1 VGCAGDGGEVG
12 YTTLR
17 LREQYTQEVAS
28 MDLGIKDRV
37 ALVTGSGR
45 GIGRQICLTLA
56 EEGAR
61 VVVNDVVEERAAE
74 VVEEIEGA
82 GGVAM
87 AVMADVTDLGGVT
100 KMVRQVIDKFGGLD
114 VLVNN
119 AGIPVIA
126 SSEDAIMAAGQFFG
140 QSERAQ
146 WDRTMGLITYG
157 VLNASRAVV
166 EHMSERGWGRIVSVI
181 SDAGRVGEPRL
192 AAYSMAKAGVVGFS
206 KALAKE
212 VGRYCITVN
221 CVSPATTE
229 TDATAAWIRSQ
240 GERIM
245 RQYPMAKGL
254 ERLGQ
259 PTDIANAVAFL
270 ASEKAEWITGQILSV
285 NGGYSM
291 VD

>member
-1 VGCAGDGGEVG
+1 
-12 YTTLR
+12 
-17 LREQYTQEVAS
+17 
-28 MDLGIKDRV
+28 MDLGIMDRV
-37 ALVTGSGR
+37 ALVTGAGR

-61 VVVNDVVEERAAE
+61 VAVNDIMQDRADACAAE
-74 VVEEIEGA
+74 IGKA
-82 GGVAM
+82 GGQAIGV
-87 AVMADVTDLGGVT
+87 VADVTDAEAVGA
-100 KMVRQVIDKFGGLD
+100 MMRRVIDEWGQLD
-114 VLVNN
+114 ILVNN

-126 SSEDAIMAAGQFFG
+126 SSEDAMAAAGQFFT

-157 VLNASRAVV
+157 VLSCSRAAV
-166 EHMSERGWGRIVSVI
+166 EHMSERRWGRIVSII

-192 AAYSMAKAGVVGFS
+192 VAYSMAKAGVVGFT

-221 CVSPATTE
+221 CVSPATTQTE
-229 TDATAAWIRSQ
+229 ATAAWIQSQ
-240 GERIM
+240 GEQIM
-245 RQYPMAKGL
+245 RGYPLAKGL
-254 ERLGQ
+254 GRLGQ
-259 PTDIANAVAFL
+259 PGDIANAVAFL
-270 ASEKAEWITGQILSV
+270 VSQRAEWITGQVLSV